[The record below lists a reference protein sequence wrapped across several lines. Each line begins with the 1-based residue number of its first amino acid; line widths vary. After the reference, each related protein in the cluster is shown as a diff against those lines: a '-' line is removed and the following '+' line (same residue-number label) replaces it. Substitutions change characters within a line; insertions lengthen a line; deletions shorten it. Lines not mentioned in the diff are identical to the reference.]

1 MIPVGDS
8 PQSRTVPVVTWA
20 LIAANILAFMY
31 TIGLSAELPSS
42 RVAAERAYE
51 EQVAT
56 LCSGFPQVRPTDR
69 DAFYCRWSYQ
79 PREWFGAVE
88 GDATRFG
95 QDRLEVLFSIVSS
108 VFIHAG
114 WLHILGNMLFLWV
127 FGDNVED
134 RLGHL
139 RFLVFYLL
147 AGAAA
152 SLVQGAVD
160 TSSLVPTVGA
170 SGAVAGVLGAYVVYF
185 PKARVTAILPIFP
198 LVLPLSIP
206 AIVMIGLWFVQNLL
220 SGLATVGS
228 AGTPD
233 SGVAF
238 FAHVGGLVFGAAVT
252 LLVIR
257 PLQRARRR

>member
-20 LIAANILAFMY
+20 LIAANILAFVY
-31 TIGLSAELPSS
+31 TISLSAHLPAG
-42 RVAAERAYE
+42 RVAAQQAYE

-56 LCSGFPQVRPTDR
+56 VCSGFTQTRPTDR

-79 PREWFGAVE
+79 PREWFAAVE
-88 GDATRFG
+88 ADSTRVG
-95 QDRLEVLFSIVSS
+95 QDRLEVLLSILTS
-108 VFIHAG
+108 VFIHGG

-134 RLGHL
+134 RFGHM
-139 RFLVFYLL
+139 RFLLFYLL
-147 AGAAA
+147 AGAVA

-160 TSSLVPTVGA
+160 PENLIPTVGA

-185 PKARVTAILPIFP
+185 PRARITTIIPIFP
-198 LVLPLSIP
+198 LILPLAVP
-206 AIVMIGLWFVQNLL
+206 AIVMIGLWFIQNLL

-228 AGTPD
+228 VGTPD
-233 SGVAF
+233 SGIAF
-238 FAHVGGLVFGAAVT
+238 FAHIGGLLFGVVAT
-252 LLVIR
+252 LLIR
-257 PLQRARRR
+257 PFQRPRRR